1 LNFKASY
8 FTLESGMPL
17 PVATALAEDPAPKS
31 RRKRVARV
39 LLADTALASR
49 LAIKTILSAAGYAV
63 SGAATA
69 AEAIGKLDEGEY
81 QLVLADLRAESEE
94 AGPRLLAYAR
104 QKDFRPATALIASD
118 ISETGRAARVC
129 ESHNSAVHISNEN
142 VYYLLDRVAALISRR
157 ADRRINQAV
166 LRPS

>member
-1 LNFKASY
+1 MRSF
-8 FTLESGMPL
+8 
-17 PVATALAEDPAPKS
+17 VATALAEDPVPKT

-49 LAIKTILSAAGYAV
+49 LALKTILSAAGYAV

-104 QKDFRPATALIASD
+104 QKEFRPATALIASD
-118 ISETGRAARVC
+118 MSETGSAESEG

-142 VYYLLDRVAALISRR
+142 VYHLLDRVAELISRR
-157 ADRRINQAV
+157 ADRRINQAI

>member
-1 LNFKASY
+1 MSF
-8 FTLESGMPL
+8 
-17 PVATALAEDPAPKS
+17 PVETARAEDTSPKK
-31 RRKRVARV
+31 RRQRVARV

-49 LAIKTILSAAGYAV
+49 LTLKTILSTAGYAV

-69 AEAIGKLDEGEY
+69 AEAVGKLNEGEY

-118 ISETGRAARVC
+118 ISETSGLARRGA
-129 ESHNSAVHISNEN
+129 SQNSAVHISNEN
-142 VYYLLDRVAALISRR
+142 VYHLLDRVAELISQR
-157 ADRRINQAV
+157 ADRRIKRAYP
-166 LRPS
+166 RAS

>member
-1 LNFKASY
+1 MSF
-8 FTLESGMPL
+8 
-17 PVATALAEDPAPKS
+17 PVETPVVGDTTQKK
-31 RRKRVARV
+31 RRRVARV

-49 LAIKTILSAAGYAV
+49 LALKTILSTAGYAV

-104 QKDFRPATALIASD
+104 QKEFRPATALIASD
-118 ISETGRAARVC
+118 ISETGRT
-129 ESHNSAVHISNEN
+129 
-142 VYYLLDRVAALISRR
+142 
-157 ADRRINQAV
+157 
-166 LRPS
+166 

>member
-1 LNFKASY
+1 MRSL
-8 FTLESGMPL
+8 
-17 PVATALAEDPAPKS
+17 VATALAEDPAPKT

-69 AEAIGKLDEGEY
+69 AEAIGKLDEREY
-81 QLVLADLRAESEE
+81 QLVLADLRAESDE

-104 QKDFRPATALIASD
+104 QKEFRPATALIASD
-118 ISETGRAARVC
+118 LCETGSLTR
-129 ESHNSAVHISNEN
+129 ETGSHNS
-142 VYYLLDRVAALISRR
+142 
-157 ADRRINQAV
+157 
-166 LRPS
+166 